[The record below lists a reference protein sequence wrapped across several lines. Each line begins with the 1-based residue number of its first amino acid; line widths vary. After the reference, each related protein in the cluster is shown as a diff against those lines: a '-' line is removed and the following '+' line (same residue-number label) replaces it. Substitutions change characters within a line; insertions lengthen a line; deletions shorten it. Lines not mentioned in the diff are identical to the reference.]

1 MNDGIAAIDN
11 DYVCFV
17 NAANTYLYNL
27 TIDGVA
33 IPADAYK
40 LLATKNGITKLVIN
54 KNYLVLL
61 SKGVHEVRISVQ
73 GSEIPTVF
81 EITLM

>member
-27 TIDGVA
+27 TIDGAAV
-33 IPADAYK
+33 PADAYRFV
-40 LLATKNGITKLVIN
+40 ATKNGITKLVIN
-54 KNYLVLL
+54 KNYLALL